1 MYYKKQNTMKNIF
14 RIITIIL
21 VFALTACRHQSKEEE
36 VNLQNLNDRETVVDD
51 KITKNVFTDAYGD
64 KLEVTLNETK
74 NTIIVRLDGKTY
86 EMRKSDELPE
96 YTATNPDYQYSD
108 IRGEVTFL
116 RKGYNMVLFHHK
128 KDKQVSNT
136 KMASY

>member
-1 MYYKKQNTMKNIF
+1 MKNMF
-14 RIITIIL
+14 RIITLIL
-21 VFALTACRHQSKEEE
+21 VFALTACKHQAKEEE
-36 VNLQNLNDRETVVDD
+36 VNLQNLSDTETVNSD
-51 KITKNVFTDAYGD
+51 KITKNVFTDTYGD

-74 NTIIVRLDGKTY
+74 NTVIVHLNGKTY
-86 EMRKSDELPE
+86 EMKKSDELPE

-108 IRGEVTFL
+108 IRGEVTLL

-128 KDKQVSNT
+128 KDKPSSNT

>member
-1 MYYKKQNTMKNIF
+1 MKNMF
-14 RIITIIL
+14 LIITLII
-21 VFALTACRHQSKEEE
+21 VFALTACKHQAKEEE
-36 VNLQNLNDRETVVDD
+36 VNLQNLSDTETVNSD
-51 KITKNVFTDAYGD
+51 KITKNVFTDTYGD

-74 NTIIVRLDGKTY
+74 NTVIVHLNGKTY
-86 EMRKSDELPE
+86 EMKKSDELPE

-108 IRGEVTFL
+108 IRGEVTLL

-128 KDKQVSNT
+128 KDKPSSNT

>member
-1 MYYKKQNTMKNIF
+1 MKNIF

>member
-1 MYYKKQNTMKNIF
+1 MF
-14 RIITIIL
+14 RIISLIL
-21 VFALTACRHQSKEEE
+21 VFALTACKHQAKEEE
-36 VNLQNLNDRETVVDD
+36 VNLQNLSDTETVNSD
-51 KITKNVFTDAYGD
+51 KITKNVFTDTYGD

-74 NTIIVRLDGKTY
+74 NTVIVHLNGKTY
-86 EMRKSDELPE
+86 EMKKSDELPE

-108 IRGEVTFL
+108 IRGEVTLL

-128 KDKQVSNT
+128 KDKPSSNT

>member
-1 MYYKKQNTMKNIF
+1 MKNMF
-14 RIITIIL
+14 RIITLIL
-21 VFALTACRHQSKEEE
+21 VFALTACKHQAKEEE
-36 VNLQNLNDRETVVDD
+36 VNLQNLSDTETVNSD
-51 KITKNVFTDAYGD
+51 KITKNVFTDTYGD

-74 NTIIVRLDGKTY
+74 NTVIVHLNGKIY
-86 EMRKSDELPE
+86 EMKKSDELPE

-108 IRGEVTFL
+108 IRGEVTLL

-128 KDKQVSNT
+128 KDKPSSNT

>member
-1 MYYKKQNTMKNIF
+1 MF
-14 RIITIIL
+14 RIITLIL
-21 VFALTACRHQSKEEE
+21 VFALTACKHQAKEEE
-36 VNLQNLNDRETVVDD
+36 VNLQNLSDTETVNSD
-51 KITKNVFTDAYGD
+51 KITKNVFTDTYGD

-74 NTIIVRLDGKTY
+74 NTVIVHLNGKTY
-86 EMRKSDELPE
+86 EMKKSDELPE

-108 IRGEVTFL
+108 IRGEVTLL

-128 KDKQVSNT
+128 KDKPSSNT

>member
-1 MYYKKQNTMKNIF
+1 MKNMF
-14 RIITIIL
+14 RIITLII
-21 VFALTACRHQSKEEE
+21 VFALTACKHQAKEEE
-36 VNLQNLNDRETVVDD
+36 VNLQNLSDTETVNSD
-51 KITKNVFTDAYGD
+51 KITKNVFTDTYGD

-74 NTIIVRLDGKTY
+74 NTVIVHLNGKTY
-86 EMRKSDELPE
+86 EMKKSDELPE

-108 IRGEVTFL
+108 IRGEVTLL

-128 KDKQVSNT
+128 KDKPSSNT

>member
-1 MYYKKQNTMKNIF
+1 LAKKQNIMKNMF
-14 RIITIIL
+14 RIITLIL
-21 VFALTACRHQSKEEE
+21 VFALTACKHQAKEEE
-36 VNLQNLNDRETVVDD
+36 VNLQNLSDTETVNSD
-51 KITKNVFTDAYGD
+51 KITKNVFTDTYGD

-74 NTIIVRLDGKTY
+74 NTVIVHLNGKTY
-86 EMRKSDELPE
+86 EMKKSDELPE

-108 IRGEVTFL
+108 IRGEVTLL

-128 KDKQVSNT
+128 KDKPSSNT

>member
-1 MYYKKQNTMKNIF
+1 MKNIF

-86 EMRKSDELPE
+86 EMKKSDELPE

>member
-1 MYYKKQNTMKNIF
+1 MKNMF
-14 RIITIIL
+14 RIITLTL
-21 VFALTACRHQSKEEE
+21 VFALTACKHQAKEEE
-36 VNLQNLNDRETVVDD
+36 VNLQNLSDTETVNSD
-51 KITKNVFTDAYGD
+51 KIIKNVFTDTYGD

-74 NTIIVRLDGKTY
+74 NTVIVHLNGKTY
-86 EMRKSDELPE
+86 EMKKSDELPE

-108 IRGEVTFL
+108 IRGEVTLL

-128 KDKQVSNT
+128 KDKPSSNT